1 MYLTKTEK
9 LTQSYSINII
19 TSEAKNLY
27 NNLRTYIKYGC
38 LILSALSS
46 PVSGTVGENLK
57 PVVIT
62 AVQLVNVVVIVK
74 CK

>member
-1 MYLTKTEK
+1 M
-9 LTQSYSINII
+9 
-19 TSEAKNLY
+19 
-27 NNLRTYIKYGC
+27 YIKYGC